1 MTSAPIVNSSAMGGL
16 AAPLLSTR
24 PQLPTTP
31 VASISAISAQQQQ
44 LQLQNNQQIISREIK
59 PGKSNSNNSY
69 SVTGDEDINDV
80 AAMGGVNLAEESQRM
95 QATSG
100 ISGTQ
105 LIRSCGK
112 DETFLQTGL
121 LHKRISKICLEN
133 GLDEPS
139 SELIALGKN
148 MEF

>member
-1 MTSAPIVNSSAMGGL
+1 MGV
-16 AAPLLSTR
+16 AASLSTSR

-31 VASISAISAQQQQ
+31 VASISAISAQQQ
-44 LQLQNNQQIISREIK
+44 LQQNQNNQIISREIISK

-80 AAMGGVNLAEESQRM
+80 AAMGGVNLAEESQKM

-139 SELIALGKN
+139 SELIALGN
-148 MEF
+148 LEF

>member
-1 MTSAPIVNSSAMGGL
+1 MGGIVTS
-16 AAPLLSTR
+16 LSTTR
-24 PQLPTTP
+24 PQLPTAP

-44 LQLQNNQQIISREIK
+44 QNNQLISREIK
-59 PGKSNSNNSY
+59 AGKSNSNNSY

-80 AAMGGVNLAEESQRM
+80 AAMGGVNLAEESQKM

-139 SELIALGKN
+139 SELIALGNIWSFKD
-148 MEF
+148 MIATFK